1 MQENDRFKSTKMYT
15 FGLVPGSLMNNGLTN
30 LTTNDEIGGDTPFD
44 WQNSSIVIQKMCCTR
59 DNIVL
64 LCDKGDVYTF
74 ASNRSNKL
82 SPDTSSI
89 KKLDGFG
96 TSVVLDIQAHCEGYH
111 FLALTADHH
120 IFSWGNGEDGCLGHN
135 DINSRRA
142 PTKLLSLADKFITKI
157 FCGITS
163 SAAITITGE
172 LYTWGLGM
180 NGNLGHASNDDRLLP
195 SLVEALV
202 GYPICDIA
210 LGNIDFPTL
219 CVTDNG
225 GVFAWGGCCGS
236 TQTPMQLV
244 GLPIISRIFS
254 TMRVFLAIMPDGSVY
269 EWPRKYIERLCVDFN
284 AYAKKKMASSDDFD
298 CVPKKLNAFDG
309 KKVVD
314 VAIGSAHSVVLTN
327 TGELYGWGRN
337 DFKQIAKVADQLLTE
352 PIKMALP
359 NINIKGLVCGATST
373 IVFSNSPK
381 MGLCTQEQYIVDLSE
396 TTFTYL
402 DKLLT
407 SVSYGSNTVKSGT
420 ITANEIRPPPSQE
433 MECIYV
439 AALNL
444 LCLQLYA
451 MHMNGTD
458 ARAVGLSE
466 GSPLLSS
473 LKTRIIALSG
483 TTNVLKTIQD
493 AAQWTLKI
501 GWSILLPSAT
511 ERAQTLTALLQ
522 SESGTPS
529 PQYSF
534 MTNLLVGSLMADDN
548 LQIALKQAIKF
559 DPDKCLQTHSL
570 PILHLVNQLLSNN
583 TVLTQAN
590 LNQVMSSVKKV
601 NDSHPTRSPGINL
614 LHRFQRLLFSY
625 AYNLEGEDLSG
636 AESLLEQYIQNVVS
650 LCVNTL
656 NKAYD
661 IATMY
666 NCKEMV
672 ASILSDDIS
681 DTLLYELLLGL
692 VLLHCDKQTLILQH
706 LDWNATFMPLIT
718 VLDNLNRTILDV
730 DTQDTDD
737 LSWPGIVCRGTVKTT
752 NNADNDILIR
762 KDDFQNNIMDG
773 GCWIILN
780 GDVYDVKEFR

>member
-1 MQENDRFKSTKMYT
+1 MYT
-15 FGLVPGSLMNNGLTN
+15 LGLVPGSLMNNGITN
-30 LTTNDEIGGDTPFD
+30 LSANDALCGETLCD
-44 WQNSSIVIQKMCCTR
+44 WPNTSIVIKKMCCTR

-64 LCDKGDVYTF
+64 LCDIGNVYTF
-74 ASNRSNKL
+74 ASNRSHKL

-96 TSVVLDIQAHCEGYH
+96 SSIVLDIQAHCEGYH

-120 IFSWGNGEDGCLGHN
+120 IFAWGNGEDGCLGFG
-135 DINSRRA
+135 DTISRKT
-142 PTKLLSLADKFITKI
+142 PTKLLTLADKFVTKI
-157 FCGITS
+157 YCGIAS

-172 LYTWGLGM
+172 LYTWGHGI
-180 NGNLGHASNDDRLLP
+180 NGNLGHASNDDKLTP
-195 SLVEALV
+195 SLVEALI

-210 LGNIDFPTL
+210 LGHIDFTTL
-219 CVTDNG
+219 CVTDSG
-225 GVFAWGGCCGS
+225 TVFAWGGFCGA
-236 TQTPMQLV
+236 TQTPMQLIGV
-244 GLPIISRIFS
+244 PIVSRIFS
-254 TMRVFLAIMPDGSVY
+254 TTRIFIAMMHDGSVY
-269 EWPRKYIERLCVDFN
+269 EWPRKYIERLCIDFN
-284 AYAKKKMASSDDFD
+284 AYAKKKMANSDDFESM
-298 CVPKKLNAFDG
+298 PKRLNVFDG
-309 KKVVD
+309 KKVID
-314 VAIGSAHSVVLTN
+314 LAIGSAHCVILTN

-337 DFKQIAKVADQLLTE
+337 DFKQIAKISDKYLAS
-352 PIKMALP
+352 PIKMPLP
-359 NINIKGLVCGATST
+359 NIHIKGLVCGATST
-373 IVFSNSPK
+373 IIFSNSPK

-407 SVSYGSNTVKSGT
+407 IVSYSGNVAKTGANTAS
-420 ITANEIRPPPSQE
+420 EIRPPPSQE
-433 MECIYV
+433 LECIYV

-451 MHMNGTD
+451 MHLNGTD
-458 ARAVGLSE
+458 ARTVGLSE
-466 GSPLLSS
+466 GSPLLIS

-483 TTNVLKTIQD
+483 TTNILKTIQD

-511 ERAQTLTALLQ
+511 ERAQTLTTLLQ
-522 SESGTPS
+522 SESGTSS

-548 LQIALKQAIKF
+548 LQIALRQAIKS
-559 DPDKCLQTHSL
+559 DPDKCVQTHSL

-590 LNQVMSSVKKV
+590 LNQITANGQKL
-601 NDSHPTRSPGINL
+601 NDSQPIRSPGINL

-625 AYNLEGEDLSG
+625 AYNLEGEDLAG

-656 NKAYD
+656 TKAYD

-666 NCKEMV
+666 NCKEFV
-672 ASILSDDIS
+672 ASILSNDNIT

-692 VLLHCDKQTLILQH
+692 VLLHCDKQTLILQN
-706 LDWNATFMPLIT
+706 LDWNATFMPLIMI
-718 VLDNLNRTILDV
+718 LDNLNRTILDV

-737 LSWPGIVCRGTVKTT
+737 LSWPGIVCRGTARII
-752 NNADNDILIR
+752 NNAENDVLIR
-762 KDDFQNNIMDG
+762 KDDLENNILDG

-780 GDVYDVKEFR
+780 GDVYDVKDFR